1 MEEYMKLNINKDKT
15 TSHGVNF
22 LELLFLLFLGLKL
35 ANLINWSWIWVFAPI
50 WIPALGVLLFF
61 GVAFVYLIVA
71 NAVDKGRIDGK
82 TK

>member
-15 TSHGVNF
+15 TSNGVNF

-71 NAVDKGRIDGK
+71 NAIDKGRIDGK
-82 TK
+82 TN

>member
-1 MEEYMKLNINKDKT
+1 MKLNINKDKT
-15 TSHGVNF
+15 TSNGVNF

-71 NAVDKGRIDGK
+71 NAIDKGRIDGK

>member
-1 MEEYMKLNINKDKT
+1 MELNINKDKT
-15 TSHGVNF
+15 TSNGVNF

-71 NAVDKGRIDGK
+71 NAIDKGRIDGK

>member
-15 TSHGVNF
+15 TSNGVNF

-71 NAVDKGRIDGK
+71 NAIDKGRIDGK

>member
-1 MEEYMKLNINKDKT
+1 MKLNINKDKT
-15 TSHGVNF
+15 TSRGVNF

-71 NAVDKGRIDGK
+71 NAIDKGRIDGK
-82 TK
+82 TN

>member
-15 TSHGVNF
+15 TSRGVNF

-50 WIPALGVLLFF
+50 WIPALGLLLFF

-71 NAVDKGRIDGK
+71 NAIDKGRIDGK

>member
-1 MEEYMKLNINKDKT
+1 MKLNINKDKT
-15 TSHGVNF
+15 TSNGVNF

-71 NAVDKGRIDGK
+71 NAIDKGRIDGK
-82 TK
+82 TN

>member
-1 MEEYMKLNINKDKT
+1 MKLNINKDKT
-15 TSHGVNF
+15 TSRGVNF

-71 NAVDKGRIDGK
+71 NAIDKGRIDGK